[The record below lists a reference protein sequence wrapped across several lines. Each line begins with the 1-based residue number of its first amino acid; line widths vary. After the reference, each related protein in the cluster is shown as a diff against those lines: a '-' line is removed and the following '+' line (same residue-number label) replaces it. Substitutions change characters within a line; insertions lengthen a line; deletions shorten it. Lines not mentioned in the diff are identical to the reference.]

1 MNRSMNGPMKDG
13 SVLSARDIS
22 FRWRQDQPLLEDI
35 SLDVARGQT
44 LAILGPNG
52 AGKTT
57 LLSILSGRLSPRAG
71 SISLNRRSLNSYSA
85 RERSQLIAFLPQ
97 LEKLAFNYRVMDFVL
112 MGRTPRMEVLALPGL
127 EDEEAALQAL
137 SLCKLDSFSMRNIGE
152 LSGGEFQLVQI
163 ARCLAQGA
171 SILILDEPASMLD
184 PAHSRHIADVL
195 ASLADSGIT
204 IIYTTHDIEL
214 GLFLGGEA
222 LILSGG
228 MIQWS
233 GPAEGLHNTEILTRT
248 YGISFSNKEIPS
260 AF

>member
-1 MNRSMNGPMKDG
+1 
-13 SVLSARDIS
+13 
-22 FRWRQDQPLLEDI
+22 
-35 SLDVARGQT
+35 
-44 LAILGPNG
+44 
-52 AGKTT
+52 
-57 LLSILSGRLSPRAG
+57 
-71 SISLNRRSLNSYSA
+71 
-85 RERSQLIAFLPQ
+85 
-97 LEKLAFNYRVMDFVL
+97 
-112 MGRTPRMEVLALPGL
+112 
-127 EDEEAALQAL
+127 
-137 SLCKLDSFSMRNIGE
+137 MRNIGE
-152 LSGGEFQLVQI
+152 LSGGEFQLVRI

-248 YGISFSNKEIPS
+248 YGISFQTKRYRVHFEAYGAAMLDIMMNRIYKPVRTQGQDHS
-260 AF
+260 AFCVSRYRIQSGSRAPRLSHRRGSSTV